1 VQLITLPARG
11 KPVHLRGKS
20 LMRLPIH
27 VEDIAEVFVRVLL
40 ADAPRYPIYNS
51 GGTPISLG
59 ELADLVREFLPE
71 AQITF
76 ESEGGVEESGT
87 YLVDNSRL
95 RQEFDIEYPPF
106 RTRVLEIINDVRR
119 QEGLP
124 LIAAR

>member
-1 VQLITLPARG
+1 
-11 KPVHLRGKS
+11 
-20 LMRLPIH
+20 
-27 VEDIAEVFVRVLL
+27 L
-40 ADAPRYPIYNS
+40 ADAPRYAIYNS

-59 ELADLVREFLPE
+59 ELADIVREYIPE

-76 ESEGGVEESGT
+76 DSDGGLEDSGN

-95 RQEFDIEYPPF
+95 RQEFDIAYAPF

-124 LIAAR
+124 LIQAR

>member
-1 VQLITLPARG
+1 
-11 KPVHLRGKS
+11 
-20 LMRLPIH
+20 M
-27 VEDIAEVFVRVLL
+27 RVLL

-59 ELADLVREFLPE
+59 ELADIVQEFIPD

-76 ESEGGVEESGT
+76 ESDGGLEDSGN

-95 RQEFDIEYPPF
+95 RQEFDIEFPPF

-124 LIAAR
+124 PIEAR

>member
-1 VQLITLPARG
+1 MRTFALVGVCLLFGVLAGVVLRPDDGTQVSLSPAETGAVVSGADHAKPLPRVPTPA
-11 KPVHLRGKS
+11 V
-20 LMRLPIH
+20 
-27 VEDIAEVFVRVLL
+27 DI
-40 ADAPRYPIYNS
+40 
-51 GGTPISLG
+51 
-59 ELADLVREFLPE
+59 VREFIPE

-76 ESEGGVEESGT
+76 DGDGGLEDSGT

-124 LIAAR
+124 TIAAQ